1 MYIFDTCD
9 LVMIGKPYEWFISYQ
24 QTEKFT
30 KIKWNYNNA
39 IILPILVLLPIV
51 ELTHI

>member
-1 MYIFDTCD
+1 MYIFDTWD
-9 LVMIGKPYEWFISYQ
+9 LVMMGKPYEWFISYQ
-24 QTEKFT
+24 QTEKLT

-39 IILPILVLLPIV
+39 IILPILVLLPIG